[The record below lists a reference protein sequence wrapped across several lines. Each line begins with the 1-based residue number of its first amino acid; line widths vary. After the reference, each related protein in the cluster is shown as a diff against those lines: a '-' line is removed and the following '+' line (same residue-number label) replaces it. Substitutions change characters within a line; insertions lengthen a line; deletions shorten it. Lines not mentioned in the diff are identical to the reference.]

1 MLFRSYNQKLVDQL
15 GAAAEGLIVTSLAPG
30 VEDNAK
36 VAPYIERWKKEAGRV
51 PNGLPYTQYEYDMV
65 FLAKALYEHLDK
77 KGKAATGDTLREAL
91 LEIKTFDLPLTG
103 KLVIDGHRVD
113 KTVYLLTV
121 QKGTFVPL
129 ATLA

>member
-1 MLFRSYNQKLVDQL
+1 MTLQMPVVWTDRHRGHAPDGGYWL
-15 GAAAEGLIVTSLAPG
+15 GVREPG
-30 VEDNAK
+30 DEEPV
-36 VAPYIERWKKEAGRV
+36 R
-51 PNGLPYTQYEYDMV
+51 
-65 FLAKALYEHLDK
+65 
-77 KGKAATGDTLREAL
+77 GDTLREAL

-129 ATLA
+129 ATLVPTWPIWIV